1 MSQFELLESL
11 SGAQVGGI
19 GMVVLFSQLIGIFRS
34 RTIVLDWLFLTIVT
48 GIEVEGFLL
57 M

>member
-34 RTIVLDWLFLTIVT
+34 RSIVLDWLFLTIVT